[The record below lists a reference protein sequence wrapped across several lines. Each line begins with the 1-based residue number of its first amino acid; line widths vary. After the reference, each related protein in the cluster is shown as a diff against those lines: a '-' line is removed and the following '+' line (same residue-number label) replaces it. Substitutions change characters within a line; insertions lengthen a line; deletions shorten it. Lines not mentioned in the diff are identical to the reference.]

1 MATSRPL
8 QPAPRTDADGKLTFA
23 PTMREVLLSPRWLAM
38 LLIALVVAGVFA
50 WLGQWQLE
58 RAIGLAP
65 DSEQS
70 TEEIVAISEVTEP
83 GRYLGEPLVG
93 QRVRTSGAWVPGD
106 FLVVSPRID
115 EGVTGAWVVGHFRL
129 SEAEAAK
136 FYPGENRAVSLAVAA
151 GWAPSVAEAETVAAA
166 LNTESSFDEMSIS
179 GRLIADE
186 GPALP
191 TGSDVWEISRVSPA
205 LLLSRWDAS
214 DDPAVFRQYLT
225 MAEPVAGLSVIHSP
239 PPAAISPVNWLNL
252 FYAAEW
258 VVFAG
263 FAFYMWYRLAR
274 DDWEKRL
281 EAFEDENELDP
292 S

>member
-1 MATSRPL
+1 MASSKPS
-8 QPAPRTDADGKLTFA
+8 QPAPRIDADGKLTFA
-23 PTMREVLLSPRWLAM
+23 PTLREVMLSRRWLLM
-38 LLIALVVAGVFA
+38 LGVALVVAGVFA

-65 DSEQS
+65 ESEQS
-70 TEEIVAISEVTEP
+70 TEEVMAISEVTAP
-83 GRYLGEPLVG
+83 GQYLSEPLVG

-106 FLVVSPRID
+106 FLVVAPRIND
-115 EGVTGAWVVGHFRL
+115 GASGAWVVGQFRL
-129 SEAEAAK
+129 SAEQAAK
-136 FYPGENRAVSLAVAA
+136 FFPGESRAVSLAVAA
-151 GWAPSVAEAETVAAA
+151 GWAPSEAEAEAVAAS
-166 LNTESSFDEMSIS
+166 LNSVSSFDEISIS

-191 TGSDVWEISRVSPA
+191 SGDDVWQISQLSPA
-205 LLLSRWDAS
+205 LLLSRWDA
-214 DDPAVFRQYLT
+214 PVGLEVFRQYLT
-225 MAEPVAGLSVIHSP
+225 MAEPVDGLSVIHSP
-239 PPAAISPVNWLNL
+239 APDAISPVNWLNL

-281 EAFEDENELDP
+281 EAFEDEHEAVP
-292 S
+292 V